1 MKKLIKMF
9 KDWKIR
15 KEMGK
20 ILNVHYNKNEVIYF
34 QGEREI

>member
-1 MKKLIKMF
+1 MKTLIKMF

-15 KEMGK
+15 KEMKK
-20 ILNVHYNKNEVIYF
+20 IYKSTYDNTEVIYF